1 MIERVPAFTFEQTTM
16 YGGAHSG
23 AIISD
28 DKLYRY
34 ALWRQWDASRPGCN
48 FVLLNPSTAD
58 ADNDDPTIIR
68 LCARAK
74 TAGFGSLAVTNAY
87 AYRTKSPKELAK
99 FARAGGDPVGPQN
112 ERALYAFGRNAKA
125 VLIGWGTHVD
135 EARPDRHK
143 ALLAFYSA
151 AGIDVH
157 DLGRNSDGTP
167 KHPLYIAYNQRSA
180 VGL

>member
-1 MIERVPAFTFEQTTM
+1 MIERAPAFTFEDTTT

-28 DKLYRY
+28 DKRYRY

-58 ADNDDPTIIR
+58 ADHDDATIIR
-68 LCARAK
+68 LSARAK
-74 TAGFGSLAVTNAY
+74 AAGFGSLAVTNAY
-87 AYRTKSPKELAK
+87 AFRATDPNFLKRFAK
-99 FARAGGDPVGPQN
+99 TGGDPVGPQN
-112 ERALYAFGRNAKA
+112 ERALYAFGKSAKA
-125 VLIGWGTHVD
+125 VLIGWGAHIDDVV
-135 EARPDRHK
+135 PDRHK
-143 ALLAFYSA
+143 WMLTFFRE

-167 KHPLYIAYNQRSA
+167 KHPLYISYNVRSA